1 MVQSFKH
8 GNNYAYVDSETGRL
22 VATYGNTAPNLAL
35 YELQGE
41 VPVHTNIPEQ
51 PIENQLALFQAWIAA
66 GHSVETARLFTGYDG
81 P

>member
-8 GNNYAYVDSETGRL
+8 GNNYAYVDSETGAL
-22 VATYGNTAPNLAL
+22 VATYGNASPNLAL

-41 VPVHTNIPEQ
+41 APTHTGIPDIPQ
-51 PIENQLALFQAWIAA
+51 ENELALYNAWIAA
-66 GHSVETARLFTGYDG
+66 GHSVADARLFTGYEG